1 MQFTCRKA
9 TREDLPRLAE
19 IEKKSVSGGYY
30 LVDCYDEFLDPAR
43 GELVVGVDENG
54 VPQGFGHVALLHDGS
69 AWLECLRVDPAAQKM
84 GCGAAMW
91 VRFVSYCKEK
101 GCSHLGMFTGAKN
114 YPSKVLAERNGL
126 HLDYTSREG
135 SLLREDASQVTLPQ
149 GWTRLT
155 DPAAIEKAMLPHQKD
170 YEGYLSLNRTYMRT
184 TGKLYEYLAEKQQV
198 WVKESS
204 VVVLGARFLPE
215 RALFIGWAAGDLEEC
230 AALAVAKFL
239 ETGLPKLTCICSSQN
254 TALMAAL
261 EKQGFT
267 FPSELIVLERDF

>member
-30 LVDCYDEFLDPAR
+30 LVGCYDEFMDPAR

-135 SLLREDASQVTLPQ
+135 SLLREDAPQVSLPQ
-149 GWTRLT
+149 GWMLLRQSLH
-155 DPAAIEKAMLPHQKD
+155 DPILPLNAEGNAPGDCRKLLDLAAELLAGCPGLD
-170 YEGYLSLNRTYMRT
+170 LS
-184 TGKLYEYLAEKQQV
+184 
-198 WVKESS
+198 
-204 VVVLGARFLPE
+204 VL
-215 RALFIGWAAGDLEEC
+215 
-230 AALAVAKFL
+230 
-239 ETGLPKLTCICSSQN
+239 Q
-254 TALMAAL
+254 
-261 EKQGFT
+261 
-267 FPSELIVLERDF
+267 